1 MREVCAKHDISH
13 SKLTRFEEGESAIV
27 FSIDNDQLPVP
38 EWAEFVRQRCA
49 ACQGHQARG
58 GVHEF
63 LVEQVPSFME
73 AYLPDPNAVTCSAIL
88 HTELTREAWYIER
101 ANGSWILS
109 GLFDFGDVLI
119 GDPGADCLWREFDL
133 SLLRSNLAAY
143 GYEDGV
149 FADANLIEKVTFDFS
164 ETGPTGADIGKPGS
178 CGLRRTT
185 SSQKSGQPAVCRARG
200 RATAERGELQFQ
212 LGSRLR
218 IHPRKP
224 LLPRLRAR
232 SEKPSRNVRE
242 AGLPLRF

>member
-1 MREVCAKHDISH
+1 MKSLLPVFRSDQEYHACNHTEEMYLPAMREVCAKHDISH

-38 EWAEFVRQRCA
+38 EWAEFVRHRCA

-149 FADANLIEKVTFDFS
+149 FADANLIEKVTFDFFGNWTHWRGHRKTWLVRLKANYQFTKKWAAGCMS
-164 ETGPTGADIGKPGS
+164 SAW
-178 CGLRRTT
+178 T
-185 SSQKSGQPAVCRARG
+185 SNC
-200 RATAERGELQFQ
+200 
-212 LGSRLR
+212 
-218 IHPRKP
+218 
-224 LLPRLRAR
+224 
-232 SEKPSRNVRE
+232 
-242 AGLPLRF
+242 